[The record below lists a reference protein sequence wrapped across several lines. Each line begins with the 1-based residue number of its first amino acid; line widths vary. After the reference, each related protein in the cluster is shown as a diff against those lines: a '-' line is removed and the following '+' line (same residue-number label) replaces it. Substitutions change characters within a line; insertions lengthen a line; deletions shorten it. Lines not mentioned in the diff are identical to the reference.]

1 MTAQH
6 ATQRTT
12 KRTTERAATKPAP
25 WATVAGMAGFWAFY
39 NSLIYPSTV
48 FGASDEGKAVF
59 STVASGALV
68 VFGIASGITERVRPA
83 RNATFARLLAASGLA
98 CLAVFAVAA
107 LLVGTVDPAVSTSVL
122 SAVYAASLGGFVA
135 LLGIG
140 WARVNEGVARTG
152 TDAVTPVTLSMLAC
166 TLVMV
171 ALSALFPWTSQEQF
185 VPVYA
190 LLAVSC
196 VLCVGMLRRQ
206 EDEAPRDRGS
216 AEPGR
221 TRREGAESL
230 VMIATLGLYLLGS
243 GMLRGVYSLNE
254 SPTGITGNLLHA
266 GLLAVFLVAS
276 ALCSAAWAR
285 GGRANRMPWV
295 AFVLVCV
302 VALYTTVL
310 FSGTLDYISNE
321 LLLPTRPMTMLL
333 IWGGLLAYAVGN
345 RRPFGFVA
353 GCVALPLFGLGRIAV
368 YAVWSLLRGG
378 DAPVQLDAA
387 VLGAAFLL
395 TVGVV
400 AALALPR
407 RPAAGE
413 GALAGVAGSPL
424 ESADPGAAR
433 LSELNERYMLS
444 EREAQVLALL
454 VAGNSRAKIAEILV
468 LSVNSVQ
475 TYAKSL
481 YRKMGVHSRQEL
493 IDLVRDGQ
501 G

>member
-1 MTAQH
+1 M
-6 ATQRTT
+6 
-12 KRTTERAATKPAP
+12 
-25 WATVAGMAGFWAFY
+25 VGFWAFF
-39 NSLIYPSTV
+39 NSLIYPSSV
-48 FGASDEGKAVF
+48 FGVSDDGKAVF
-59 STVASGALV
+59 SLAASAALVACGV
-68 VFGIASGITERVRPA
+68 VFGIVEGTRPA
-83 RNATFARLLAASGLA
+83 KNAMFVRILAVSGFVCLAFFATAVLLAGMD
-98 CLAVFAVAA
+98 
-107 LLVGTVDPAVSTSVL
+107 GL
-122 SAVYAASLGGFVA
+122 SAVAPALAVIFAVLLGGFVS

-140 WARVNEGVARTG
+140 WARVNEGEARSG
-152 TDAVTPVTLSMLAC
+152 ADVVTPVTLSMLVC

-171 ALSALFPWTSQEQF
+171 LLSVLFPQTSRDQF
-185 VPVYA
+185 VPVYT
-190 LLAVSC
+190 LLALSC
-196 VLCVGMLRRQ
+196 ILCVGMLRRQ
-206 EDEAPRDRGS
+206 GVAWRGQERVQ
-216 AEPGR
+216 AGG
-221 TRREGAESL
+221 TRGVDVESI

-243 GMLRGVYSLNE
+243 GMLRGVYSLGE

-276 ALCSAAWAR
+276 GLCSAFWAR
-285 GGRANRMPWV
+285 RGRTNRMPWV

-302 VALYTTVL
+302 VALYATVL

-333 IWGGLLAYAVGN
+333 IWGGLLAYAVGGG
-345 RRPFGFVA
+345 RPFGFVV
-353 GCVALPLFGLGRIAV
+353 GCVALPLFGLGRISV
-368 YAVWSLLRGG
+368 YVVWLLLRGG
-378 DAPVQLDAA
+378 SAAVQLDAA

-407 RPAAGE
+407 RTATGAGTSDNTAGVSSE
-413 GALAGVAGSPL
+413 GA
-424 ESADPGAAR
+424 DPTSAR
-433 LSELNERYMLS
+433 LSELNEHYMLS

-493 IDLVRDGQ
+493 IDLVRDEQ
-501 G
+501 Q